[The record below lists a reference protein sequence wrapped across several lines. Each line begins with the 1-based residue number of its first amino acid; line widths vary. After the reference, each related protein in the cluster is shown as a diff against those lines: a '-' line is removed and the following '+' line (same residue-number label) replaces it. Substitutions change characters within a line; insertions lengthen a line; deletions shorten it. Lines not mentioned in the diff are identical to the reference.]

1 MITIEPNQ
9 NINFKAKLG
18 SKLTKN
24 IQKEFENNPNR
35 MAQFNRLF
43 HNTFDHRLDT
53 NLVIDIDKQNN
64 WILSHSG
71 FPNTKFCKKTY
82 NTLTLGSFA
91 KSLIT
96 ECPKVLANGELQ
108 LFRVVIA
115 KAVKKGESFDK
126 LRELSTLFLKEKSKQ
141 TFLEQLSIA
150 ERIKTEKP
158 DSKLSSLD
166 FDVMGMQ
173 IANEDLK
180 NPDSDLYKLIN
191 SLSFKA

>member
-24 IQKEFENNPNR
+24 IQKEFEHNPNR

-82 NTLTLGSFA
+82 NTLNLGSFA